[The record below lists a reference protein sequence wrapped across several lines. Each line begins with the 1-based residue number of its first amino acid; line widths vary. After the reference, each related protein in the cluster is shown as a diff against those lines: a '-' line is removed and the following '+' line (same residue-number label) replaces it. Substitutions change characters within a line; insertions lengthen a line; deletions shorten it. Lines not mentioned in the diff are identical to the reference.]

1 MSKDSSAHVEQRNG
15 CDNVENRRDPNNGNN
30 ELETP
35 KEFVEK
41 LKDQDKDIVQGR
53 VGSELA
59 HIRGS
64 IIISSLL
71 RYKDT

>member
-1 MSKDSSAHVEQRNG
+1 MSKGSSAYAEQRNG
-15 CDNVENRRDPNNGNN
+15 RDNVEKKRDSNNGNN
-30 ELETP
+30 EVKTP

-53 VGSELA
+53 VGSKLA

-71 RYKDT
+71 RYNDK